1 MLTYAP
7 VAQHHRTQS
16 REEPGVEGTQGGQEK
31 ICRQYEGQRG
41 LETRAGAG
49 GTVRVPGRN
58 SAEGS
63 QGEEQQHR
71 LT

>member
-1 MLTYAP
+1 MPSMRAKGALKP
-7 VAQHHRTQS
+7 
-16 REEPGVEGTQGGQEK
+16 EQGL
-31 ICRQYEGQRG
+31 EGQ
-41 LETRAGAG
+41 
-49 GTVRVPGRN
+49 VRVPGRN